1 MRIATFNIDNLDS
14 GPDATVAIEDRIPIL
29 RPQLERARADILC
42 LQEINGQH
50 TPGVPGR
57 SLQALDRLLEETP
70 YRDYSRAVASAREGA
85 DIADVHNLVTLSK
98 WPIREARP
106 IRHTLVPPL
115 AYRPVTAAP
124 PAAGPQE
131 IAFERPI
138 LITDIEVA
146 PGRLVSVVNVHLRAP
161 LAAPIPGQ
169 KESPFVWKSVAG
181 WAEGYAVSAWKR
193 TAQAL
198 EARLAIDRLIDADPA
213 RPIVVAGDFN
223 AEDHETP
230 LKILIGAEEDTGN
243 GRLAERA
250 LVVLDRSLAH
260 DRRFSAL
267 HHGRPQML
275 DHILVNRPALA
286 HLLAFE
292 AHNET
297 LSDELVSFGKARR
310 ELGSFHAPL
319 VAEFAFP

>member
-1 MRIATFNIDNLDS
+1 MRIATFNIDSLDS
-14 GPDATVAIEDRIPIL
+14 GSDAAVAIEDRIPVL
-29 RPQLERARADILC
+29 RPQLERLRADILC

-50 TPGVPGR
+50 TPGTPGR
-57 SLQALDRLLEETP
+57 SLMALDRLLEGTP
-70 YRDYSRAVASAREGA
+70 YGAYARAVASARGGGEV
-85 DIADVHNLVTLSK
+85 ADVHNLVTLSR

-106 IRHTLVPPL
+106 IRHALVPPL
-115 AYRPVTAAP
+115 AYRPITAEP
-124 PAAGPQE
+124 PAESPQE

-138 LITDIEVA
+138 LVTDIETA
-146 PGRLVSVVNVHLRAP
+146 PGRVVSVVNVHLRAP

-169 KESPFVWKSVAG
+169 KQSPFVWKSVAG
-181 WAEGYAVSAWKR
+181 WAEGYAIAAWKR

-198 EARLAIDRLIDADPA
+198 EARLAIDRLIDTDPA
-213 RPIVVAGDFN
+213 RLIVVAGDFN

-243 GRLAERA
+243 GLLAERA

-275 DHILVNRPALA
+275 DHILVNRAALA
-286 HLLAFE
+286 HVRGFE

-297 LSDELVSFGKARR
+297 LSDEIVSFGKARR
-310 ELGSFHAPL
+310 EVGSFHAPL
-319 VAEFAFP
+319 VAEFALP